1 MKDVFAIDSLG
12 SVDVII
18 TDKTGTLTTNE
29 LQVAN
34 VMQGIKEMDPDS
46 CYYDPVSYFT
56 IFYR

>member
-12 SVDVII
+12 SIDVII

-34 VMQGIKEMDPDS
+34 IMQGVKEMDPDS
-46 CYYDPVSYFT
+46 CYYDPVCF
-56 IFYR
+56 INILF